1 VGRGWDVA
9 PDRAG
14 RRNPA
19 AVAHPL
25 LKKTASA
32 DAAGFVS
39 LKTTEAAR
47 PRDGFSRNIEDKAAI
62 GRSLLK
68 ELFPRRWQ
76 LANSYQNFHRGL
88 CANRVLIYRIF
99 VEHFRRLH
107 GKI

>member
-32 DAAGFVS
+32 GAAGFVS

-62 GRSLLK
+62 GLSLLK

-76 LANSYQNFHRGL
+76 LVNSYQNFHREL
-88 CANRVLIYRIF
+88 CAKQSVNLQDFCRAF
-99 VEHFRRLH
+99 
-107 GKI
+107 

>member
-1 VGRGWDVA
+1 VA

-32 DAAGFVS
+32 GAAGFVS

-62 GRSLLK
+62 GLSLLK
-68 ELFPRRWQ
+68 ELSPGGG
-76 LANSYQNFHRGL
+76 NS
-88 CANRVLIYRIF
+88 RIVTRTF
-99 VEHFRRLH
+99 TEDYAQTEC
-107 GKI
+107 